1 MSMQLRLGQLDISW
15 SRYVEFR
22 GHLFKDKAI
31 FTEYPGSWDV
41 AGPAES
47 ASDLEIEPDDEDDSW
62 LSCLN
67 T

>member
-1 MSMQLRLGQLDISW
+1 M
-15 SRYVEFR
+15 EFR

-31 FTEYPGSWDV
+31 FTDYPGSWDV
-41 AGPAES
+41 AAPAES